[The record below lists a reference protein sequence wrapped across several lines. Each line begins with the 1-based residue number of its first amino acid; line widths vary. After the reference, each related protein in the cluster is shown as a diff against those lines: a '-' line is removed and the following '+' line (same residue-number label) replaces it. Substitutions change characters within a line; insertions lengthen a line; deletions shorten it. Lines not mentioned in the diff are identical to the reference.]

1 MKTRARGFTLLEIA
15 VALAIVGM
23 GVVTCLQIFGGSLRL
38 QQRASREARA
48 VLHGRAA
55 MDALLFQPEIKD
67 HTEERTTAEGFR
79 TQIVVRHAG
88 PDEGVDKKELDFTSD
103 VALRYLE
110 VTVWPEGGARPIVFK
125 SLRVAPEN
133 E

>member
-1 MKTRARGFTLLEIA
+1 MKPRGFTLLEVA
-15 VALAIVGM
+15 VALAILGM
-23 GVVTCLQIFGGSLRL
+23 GVVTCLQLFGSSLRM

-55 MDALLFQPEIKD
+55 MDALLFQPDIRD

-88 PDEGVDKKELDFTSD
+88 SDEGIDKKELDFVSD
-103 VALRYLE
+103 MALRYLE
-110 VTVWPEGGARPIVFK
+110 VTVWPEGNARPIVFK
-125 SLRVAPEN
+125 SMRVAPEN